1 MVCPTCNGTTLGNRP
16 CRLRTC
22 KFAPRCRHHTTVEVK
37 RSNIPNAGMGLFARA
52 PIKKGEVLV
61 NYTHNNERMTAAQFK
76 KKYPSG
82 KATHVA
88 YVNGAYYDGKDIS
101 RNVAGAANN
110 AGPRKSGR
118 VNNAYIAKSGNMKAT
133 KSIAKGREILTAYGA
148 GFRL

>member
-1 MVCPTCNGTTLGNRP
+1 MVCPTCNGTTLNNRS
-16 CRLRTC
+16 CRIRTC
-22 KFAPRCRHHTTVEVK
+22 KFAPRCRHHTPVEVK
-37 RSNIPNAGMGLFARA
+37 RSSIPNAGMGLFARVA
-52 PIKKGEVLV
+52 VKKGAVLV
-61 NYTHNNERMTAAQFK
+61 NYTHNNERMTEAQFK

-88 YVNGAYYDGKDIS
+88 YVNGAYYDGSNLS

-110 AGPRKSGR
+110 AGSKKSGR

-133 KSIAKGREILTAYGA
+133 KNIPKGREVLTAYGP